1 MDLYGRL
8 LSKVLYPGWE
18 RLRGRATND
27 LLAYLKETQYASARD
42 LEAVQSGL
50 LRRLVRHAYRHTE
63 HYRRVLDEAGVS
75 PEDIRSPADLARLPL
90 LEKPTARASCDTRT
104 ANAPPFAEVIKTTS
118 GTTGTPMVVK
128 YNAESRVWRDAT
140 RWRGYGWAG
149 YEPGMRA
156 FHWWG
161 VLATPATG
169 WKKYKVELDHLL
181 RRDLY
186 VDCTP
191 RGDDHLQRA
200 VERIRRYQPE
210 VMLAYAQGAAALA
223 RFINRSGNANN
234 ARSWN
239 DFPTLTGAERL
250 WPHDREAMQK
260 AFGPGV
266 FETYGCREVMLI
278 GSECEAHD
286 GLHLSMETMIV
297 ELIVRDGD
305 RIRPA
310 RPGEIGEVVLTDLHN
325 LAQPLIRYV
334 GGDSAVARA
343 PTPCRCG
350 RTLPRIGPIEGR
362 VTDTLRDGRG
372 NPVNG
377 LLFSILFVS
386 IIEYSKQFQIY
397 QKKNNDLFLRIV
409 PSTPG
414 ARLPPDAEKLSRGFL
429 SKYLPGVPVT
439 IEYLD
444 DIPTGAAGKR
454 HIVVVEK

>member
-18 RLRGRATND
+18 RLRGRATTE
-27 LLAYLKETQYASARD
+27 LLDYLTETQYASAAE

-63 HYRRVLDEAGVS
+63 HYRRAFDEAGVS
-75 PEDIRSPADLARLPL
+75 PESIRAPADLARVPL
-90 LEKPTARASCDTRT
+90 LEKATARASGDART
-104 ANAPPFAEVIKTTS
+104 STAPPFAEVIKTTS

-128 YNAESRVWRDAT
+128 YNAESRQWRDAT

-149 YEPGMRA
+149 YQPGLKA

-161 VLATPATG
+161 VLATPPTG

-181 RRDLY
+181 RRDFY
-186 VDCTP
+186 MDCSP
-191 RGDDHLQRA
+191 RSDEHLKSA
-200 VERIRRYQPE
+200 VEAIRRYQPE

-223 RFINRSGNANN
+223 RYVNAHD
-234 ARSWN
+234 ARAWD
-239 DFPTLTGAERL
+239 DFPTITGAERL
-250 WPHDREAMQK
+250 WPHDREAMQQ

-286 GLHLSMETMIV
+286 GLHTSMETMIV

-305 RIRPA
+305 TVRPA
-310 RPGEIGEVVLTDLHN
+310 RPGETGEVVLTDLHN

-334 GGDSAVARA
+334 GGDSAVARDA
-343 PTPCRCG
+343 TPCRCG
-350 RTLPRIGPIEGR
+350 RTLTRIGPIEGR
-362 VTDTLRDGRG
+362 VTDTLRDGKG

-386 IIEYSKQFQIY
+386 IIEHSKQFQIF
-397 QKKNNDLFLRIV
+397 QKKNNDLSLRIV
-409 PSTPG
+409 PATPG
-414 ARLPPDAEKLSRGFL
+414 GKLPPDAEKLSRDFIAR
-429 SKYLPGVPVT
+429 YLPGVPLT

>member
-18 RLRGRATND
+18 RLRGRSTMQ
-27 LLAYLKETQYASARD
+27 LIEYLDETQRASPAE
-42 LEAVQSGL
+42 LEVIQAGF
-50 LRRLVRHAYRHTE
+50 LRRLARHAYRHTA
-63 HYRRVLDEAGVS
+63 HYREVMDQAGVS
-75 PEDIRSPADLARLPL
+75 PEDLRSPADLARLPL
-90 LEKPTARASCDTRT
+90 LEKATARASCETRISS
-104 ANAPPFAEVIKTTS
+104 APPFAEVTKTTS
-118 GTTGTPMVVK
+118 GTTGTPMIVK

-149 YEPGMRA
+149 YQPGMKA

-161 VLATPATG
+161 VLATPTTG
-169 WKKYKVELDHLL
+169 WKKYKVELDHAL
-181 RRDLY
+181 RRDHY
-186 VDCTP
+186 MDCSP
-191 RGDDHLQRA
+191 RDDQHLQRA
-200 VERIRRYQPE
+200 VDALRRLQPE

-223 RFINRSGNANN
+223 RYVNRTNG
-234 ARSWN
+234 RSWN
-239 DFPTLTGAERL
+239 GFPVITGAERL
-250 WPHDREAMQK
+250 WPHDREAMQQ
-260 AFGPGV
+260 AFGPDV

-297 ELIVRDGD
+297 ELIVRDGGTM
-305 RIRPA
+305 RPA
-310 RPGEIGEVVLTDLHN
+310 RPGETGEVVITDLHN

-343 PTPCRCG
+343 PGPCRCG

-386 IIEYSKQFQIY
+386 IVEHAKQFQIF
-397 QKKNNDLFLRIV
+397 QKKTGELSLRVVPAIAGGKMPAEAEQLAYGFLR
-409 PSTPG
+409 
-414 ARLPPDAEKLSRGFL
+414 
-429 SKYLPGVPVT
+429 KYLPGVPVS
-439 IEYLD
+439 IDYLE
-444 DIPTGAAGKR
+444 DIPVGAAGKR